1 MDPIKDSALNIVS
14 LNIRSLTIKEDSI
27 KLKRLFKLDAAIIV
41 LTEVCVNGSAYNR
54 LCRLWR
60 EQISRYQV
68 WYSGTEYRGIMILIK
83 KQSGCYF
90 ENESQIHNDA
100 VLVDFVFPGGITVN
114 SACVYGPSHKDDKA
128 FWELVKSQLDLR
140 NSLGGKMILGDYN
153 VSLNFSRDTSNYLTD
168 PHKHS
173 RIKINQWIYNGEF
186 IDVFDEL
193 HPGKS
198 SYTWSRSSDILRKDG
213 DPNIRNAALGKQ
225 SRIDHILISPNLL
238 HAVKKI
244 EHVNYGR
251 KVSDHSAVVMTLD
264 WAETDKGQGV
274 FRCGAET
281 HKDKNYQEIIF
292 CSFYKSVL
300 DYIED
305 TGIQHDLRVRID
317 KILALTVK

>member
-1 MDPIKDSALNIVS
+1 
-14 LNIRSLTIKEDSI
+14 
-27 KLKRLFKLDAAIIV
+27 
-41 LTEVCVNGSAYNR
+41 
-54 LCRLWR
+54 
-60 EQISRYQV
+60 
-68 WYSGTEYRGIMILIK
+68 
-83 KQSGCYF
+83 
-90 ENESQIHNDA
+90 
-100 VLVDFVFPGGITVN
+100 
-114 SACVYGPSHKDDKA
+114 
-128 FWELVKSQLDLR
+128 
-140 NSLGGKMILGDYN
+140 MILGDYN

-186 IDVFDEL
+186 VDVFDEL

-225 SRIDHILISPNLL
+225 SRIDHILISPNLM

-281 HKDKNYQEIIF
+281 HKDKNYQELMF

-305 TGIQHDLRVRID
+305 ADLQN
-317 KILALTVK
+317 